1 MINHNNQL
9 NVMSNF
15 EISFT
20 FNELTF
26 LRSTLDPITIQGKDA
41 KFVAELQIKLEQ
53 EIEKIKVQLQT
64 K

>member
-1 MINHNNQL
+1 
-9 NVMSNF
+9 MSNF